1 MLYTQTFLKSDA
13 HFANQNENYSMSCVH
28 PPQLPYWERKKK
40 KKWVKEIKCTK
51 KKEHKK
57 DEAQEAV
64 IYSFGKFFC
73 DKKNLELF
81 VPNM

>member
-40 KKWVKEIKCTK
+40 KKMGKRNKVHK
-51 KKEHKK
+51 KKKR
-57 DEAQEAV
+57 A
-64 IYSFGKFFC
+64 
-73 DKKNLELF
+73 
-81 VPNM
+81 